1 MTTENGNSNRP
12 RTGKGMGL
20 GRFAELAAAYGADFD
35 RWPDAERFRALALAG
50 GSEEARALLAD
61 AHELDAALDRLDPPP
76 PPPAA
81 LAARVAAL
89 RSDDAPSVPFFSP
102 LAAAAGRATV
112 FAMAAAAG
120 LYLGLSLAPAW
131 TGGSDLGLVE
141 ASLIAG
147 EAPSIAV
154 VDLLE
159 LD

>member
-12 RTGKGMGL
+12 GTGDGMGL

-50 GSEEARALLAD
+50 GSAEARALLAD
-61 AHELDAALDRLDPPP
+61 AHELDAALARLDPPP

-81 LAARVAAL
+81 LAARIAAL
-89 RSDDAPSVPFFSP
+89 RADAARPVPPFAP
-102 LAAAAGRATV
+102 LAAALGRGTV

-120 LYLGLSLAPAW
+120 LFLGLSLAPSG
-131 TGGSDLGLVE
+131 TGDSGLGLVE

>member
-1 MTTENGNSNRP
+1 MTTENGNLNRP
-12 RTGKGMGL
+12 GTGAGMAL
-20 GRFAELAAAYGADFD
+20 GRFAELAAAYGADLD
-35 RWPDAERFRALALAG
+35 RWPDAERFAALALAG
-50 GSEEARALLAD
+50 RSEEARALLAD
-61 AHELDAALDRLDPPP
+61 AHELDAALAGLGPPP

-81 LAARVAAL
+81 LTARIAAL
-89 RSDDAPSVPFFSP
+89 RADDAPSARILAP
-102 LAAAAGRATV
+102 LAAALGRGAV

-120 LYLGLSLAPAW
+120 LYLGLSLAPSG
-131 TGGSDLGLVE
+131 TGDTGLGLVE